1 MAAVEGEHCPTLHR
15 HRRARFEGTKDPIW
29 VNSAE
34 SDSIQVQRAS
44 AKAGVEPKLFCDKGA
59 AIFKEL
65 AQRAEVTYDH
75 FVRTTD
81 KEHKDAVEYAWV

>member
-1 MAAVEGEHCPTLHR
+1 MQG
-15 HRRARFEGTKDPIW
+15 PIQ
-29 VNSAE
+29 AHTPE
-34 SDSIQVQRAS
+34 SDNTQVQRAS

-65 AQRAEVTYDH
+65 AQKAEVTYDH